1 MNTSPR
7 TTFVVRVPAF
17 PADGVDALRSPRA
30 ADWLRRCRDAAE
42 ETRLQAARCSDILY
56 DVVAALPAGR
66 DRSALLDLRRS
77 VHNGRAA
84 RARRLVGKLA
94 PLLTPAAE
102 RALDRWD
109 RLVAEAEHT
118 RRSATEVW
126 DGELDRS
133 GAAAVRTA
141 SRPAITLELA
151 RSASPLAAALDRAM
165 TAVSHGAAPDLDT
178 ALSAYAFV
186 VRACMKTTPRGSLSA
201 WAYGVLT
208 DGPDRWDGD
217 PHPREHHAELNA
229 FISLTLLRQLVP
241 PGRLVANPST
251 VDTDGA
257 LYAITPNCDAVRRIR
272 ADCALREL
280 LATWPPEGRTMTDA
294 TRALAAVA
302 RPDPHRADPHRADLH
317 RVEPHRAAPQRPGL
331 HRPDP
336 QRPDLH
342 QPDHNRPDLHQPDPN
357 RPDPHRVAPQRP
369 DPHKP
374 DPNRPDPYRPDPHKL
389 DPNRPDP
396 APSGAERTLARLVD
410 VGLLVGADET
420 PLQDPDPLRTAAR
433 RPDVTEEAAAILTEV
448 ADAADALT
456 RTDAA
461 AAAVPELADTLNS
474 LSARLSWPAGA
485 LRHGAPAYA
494 DTVLTTGKLALDAA
508 EWAPL
513 WTALRAVAGW
523 IGHADPWAA
532 TRARA
537 EAHLEAV
544 FGAHRPIPLTVAL
557 HALVRAAD
565 SGVPGIEELWSDEF
579 RLPPADD
586 PGLAGLRKLMASAP
600 TVDGVLRIDP
610 LPPAP
615 ARPDSL
621 TTRLAFYGHP
631 VRLDGRPRFVVNSV
645 EDGCGR
651 ADAHVQRILDRI
663 GLDDEQRRAWPD
675 NRPTPL
681 ADAVDVEIAAV
692 ADSNVNLRVLGA
704 LPELTVSQGLSTP
717 GRSAA
722 GARIDARECHV
733 IAGEGRLVLAHG
745 GRRLRVVPRG
755 RMADFHYP
763 AVLRLLL
770 RMFGPSPEHRVQP
783 VIAPEGH
790 LTEAGCRL
798 VPRVDLGGVILMRRT
813 VIVESDQV
821 PRRGA
826 GETLLSYAERVD
838 AWRRGCAIPAWSF
851 VRAVNAAGA
860 DKHRKPMPIDL
871 TSPLGVAQIERTTH
885 REARRLLFQEVL
897 PDAAH
902 APVAQDGSRWFAEAV
917 WEVDI

>member
-56 DVVAALPAGR
+56 DVVAALPVGR

-109 RLVAEAEHT
+109 RLVADAERI

-133 GAAAVRTA
+133 GAAAVETA

-151 RSASPLAAALDRAM
+151 RSTSPLTAALDRAM
-165 TAVSHGAAPDLDT
+165 TAIGHGAAPDLDT

-201 WAYGVLT
+201 WAHGVLT

-217 PHPREHHAELNA
+217 PRPREHHAELNA

-272 ADCALREL
+272 ADSALREL
-280 LATWPPEGRTMTDA
+280 IATWPPEGRTMTDA

-302 RPDPHRADPHRADLH
+302 RPDPRRADSHRADSHRADS
-317 RVEPHRAAPQRPGL
+317 HRA
-331 HRPDP
+331 
-336 QRPDLH
+336 
-342 QPDHNRPDLHQPDPN
+342 DPN
-357 RPDPHRVAPQRP
+357 RPDPHQPT
-369 DPHKP
+369 PHQP
-374 DPNRPDPYRPDPHKL
+374 A
-389 DPNRPDP
+389 P
-396 APSGAERTLARLVD
+396 APSATEQTLARLVD
-410 VGLLVGADET
+410 IGLLVGADET
-420 PLQDPDPLRTAAR
+420 PLQDPDPLRAAAR
-433 RPDVTEEAAAILTEV
+433 RPDVTEEAAAILIEV

-461 AAAVPELADTLNS
+461 AAAVPELASTLNS

-513 WTALRAVAGW
+513 WTSLRAVAGW

-565 SGVPGIEELWSDEF
+565 CGVPGIEELWSDEF

-586 PGLAGLRKLMASAP
+586 PGLAGLRELMAATP

-681 ADAVDVEIAAV
+681 ADTVDVEIAAV

-704 LPELTVSQGLSTP
+704 LPELTVSQGLSTR

-733 IAGEGRLVLAHG
+733 VAGEGRLVLAHG

-902 APVAQDGSRWFAEAV
+902 APVAEDGSRWFAEAV